1 MAKMQAYWEH
11 RYQEQGHKTVGN
23 SAFTQEQFE
32 EKTAKLK
39 ANLAP
44 VLDILFGGEKRLLD
58 FGCGCG
64 RLTEMLLR
72 LGKEVYGVDI
82 ADWALEKAGTQAPG
96 ATFAMCG
103 DDGRIPW
110 PDNYFGGVLCWTVLQ
125 HIPPEEAQLIA
136 NEITRVMNDGAWLL
150 LYENISSWLPNKE
163 HIWFRSPGDYV
174 HLLHFLRCHR
184 IDFVYAADGNEEVH
198 ALMRLR
204 KDR

>member
-1 MAKMQAYWEH
+1 MAKMQSYWDN
-11 RYQEQGHKTVGN
+11 RYEEQGAKTVGC
-23 SAFTQEQFE
+23 SSFTQEQFE

-44 VLDILFGGEKRLLD
+44 VLDVLFGGEKRLLD

-82 ADWALEKAGTQAPG
+82 ADWALEEAGTQVPG
-96 ATFAMCG
+96 ATFAICN
-103 DDGRIPW
+103 DGLIPW

-125 HIPPEEAQLIA
+125 HIPPEEILQVTG
-136 NEITRVMNDGAWLL
+136 EIMRVMNNGAWLL
-150 LYENISSWLPNKE
+150 LYENISSWLPDKE
-163 HIWFRSPGDYV
+163 HIWFRAAADYILV
-174 HLLHFLRCHR
+174 FSGLRCHR
-184 IDFVYAADGNEEVH
+184 IDFVYGADDNEEIH

-204 KDR
+204 KDK